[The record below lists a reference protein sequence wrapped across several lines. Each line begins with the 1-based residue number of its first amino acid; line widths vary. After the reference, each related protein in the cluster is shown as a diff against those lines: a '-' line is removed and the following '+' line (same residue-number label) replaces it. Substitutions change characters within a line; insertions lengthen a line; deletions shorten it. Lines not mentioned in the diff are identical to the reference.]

1 VNVLLI
7 IFGLIILT
15 YAADKLVEGAA
26 SMARRLGVSPLVVG
40 LTVVAYG
47 TSFPELV
54 VSVQAS
60 FENNPG
66 ITVGNA
72 VGSTIFNSGLILG
85 LAALICPIPC
95 NSDVVRRDVP
105 VMIGSSLLIWFMARD
120 QQFSRPEGIILILLV
135 IIYSFA
141 SYYLAKKSPDP
152 EIPSEALGE
161 IQSTPARDI
170 FRIVVGMAGL
180 IGGAKLLLIGSV
192 AIAKSFGISDE
203 IIGLTLVAAGT
214 SMPELATSVVAA
226 WRGQPD
232 IAIGNVVGS
241 NIFNILGIIG
251 VSGVLLPLQVS
262 THMLEIDIPIM
273 VIFCLGALPIM
284 KSDLKISRL
293 EGFFLTV
300 FFLMYN
306 VALYFSPS

>member
-1 VNVLLI
+1 
-7 IFGLIILT
+7 
-15 YAADKLVEGAA
+15 
-26 SMARRLGVSPLVVG
+26 
-40 LTVVAYG
+40 
-47 TSFPELV
+47 
-54 VSVQAS
+54 
-60 FENNPG
+60 
-66 ITVGNA
+66 
-72 VGSTIFNSGLILG
+72 
-85 LAALICPIPC
+85 
-95 NSDVVRRDVP
+95 
-105 VMIGSSLLIWFMARD
+105 MARD